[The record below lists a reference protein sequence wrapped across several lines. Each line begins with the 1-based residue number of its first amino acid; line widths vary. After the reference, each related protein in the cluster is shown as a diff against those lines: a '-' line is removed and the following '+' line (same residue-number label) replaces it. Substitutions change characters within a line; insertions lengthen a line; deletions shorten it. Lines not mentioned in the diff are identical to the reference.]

1 MRWSLRLGLGAVLNL
16 GMLAGTGLAQQ
27 GYFNRVTTHPQSSSA
42 APSASPD
49 QAGSAP
55 LSRTGSRSRG
65 YSGNGQYQ
73 RATSEPPRTEPSH
86 AVTTDRSHHYFPGLR
101 TGQAP
106 NRNYIPPHKLCAP
119 GRRPFMYR

>member
-16 GMLAGTGLAQQ
+16 GMLAGAGQAQQ
-27 GYFNRVTTHPQSSSA
+27 GYFNRVKTHPQSSSA
-42 APSASPD
+42 APSASLD
-49 QAGSAP
+49 HAGSAP
-55 LSRTGSRSRG
+55 LSRSDSRPRG
-65 YSGNGQYQ
+65 YSGNGHYL
-73 RATSEPPRTEPSH
+73 RATSEPPRTEPPH
-86 AVTTDRSHHYFPGLR
+86 AVTIDRTHNYFPGLR